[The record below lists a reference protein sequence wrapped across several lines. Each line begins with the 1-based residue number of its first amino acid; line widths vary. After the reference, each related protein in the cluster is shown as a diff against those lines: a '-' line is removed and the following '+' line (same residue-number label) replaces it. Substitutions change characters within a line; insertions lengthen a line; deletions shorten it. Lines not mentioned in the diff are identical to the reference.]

1 MKYRA
6 YLGYEKEGI
15 TPSDP
20 TSTTP
25 LTAKPTPATGWASMK
40 PSIDITRDYF
50 GLMEQATIK
59 FGLPPNNDVDIGRL
73 ESLKDLLTVI
83 TGKPKEGYQCNNPK
97 GLTFYPER
105 KYHQLHYHSI
115 KSLMVTGYLTSI
127 DRMRAKSLKYS

>member
-1 MKYRA
+1 
-6 YLGYEKEGI
+6 
-15 TPSDP
+15 
-20 TSTTP
+20 
-25 LTAKPTPATGWASMK
+25 MK

-50 GLMEQATIK
+50 GVMKQATIK

-83 TGKPKEGYQCNNPK
+83 TGKPKEGYQCNNPDR
-97 GLTFYPER
+97 LTFYPER